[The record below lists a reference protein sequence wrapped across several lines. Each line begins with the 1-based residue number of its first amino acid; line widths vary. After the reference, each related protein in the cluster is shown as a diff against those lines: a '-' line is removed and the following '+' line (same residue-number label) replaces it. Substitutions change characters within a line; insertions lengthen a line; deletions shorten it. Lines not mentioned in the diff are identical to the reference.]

1 MSLSWMIFLRFCTSQ
16 NVLLKYAFCAAF
28 ATAGAGLASAA
39 ELSLNRAVVIAS
51 ERDAT
56 VTSMRQRVAS
66 RSIDVE
72 AARDAYY
79 PSFSLS
85 GESSSTASDGPA
97 ITLTVSQI
105 LFDWGLIRNEIMAA
119 TQVRTQAV
127 ADLKMAVED
136 LTLQVAFYFLD
147 IETIGLKIA
156 RTRNYL
162 SFAER
167 IAGHA
172 RNRAQGGLGDRA
184 EVARANLEIARA
196 RDELSQLTANREM
209 AIAQL
214 AFLIDQNPGVPKA
227 PPEIGFDRVY
237 NNAARL
243 RTAVRIAPEYI
254 AARAFMDETT
264 ADIGVAKAKRFPTIN
279 LEAQARG
286 SLDGGDTRT
295 AVGISA
301 GVDLSSRGLGKR
313 QMQAAILEN
322 EAAKSSLLAVERD
335 MTNAAQNALSQLRTL
350 RATEAARKGQL
361 VESQRVLDTY
371 EEQFIGGQ
379 RELIDLLTTGRD
391 LYDARIDVIDTYDER
406 KRTEYQN
413 ARDLGVLGTL
423 ILSVSG

>member
-1 MSLSWMIFLRFCTSQ
+1 MIFSRFRTSQ
-16 NVLLKYAFCAAF
+16 NVLLRYAFCAAF

-286 SLDGGDTRT
+286 SLDGGIH
-295 AVGISA
+295 APLWV
-301 GVDLSSRGLGKR
+301 
-313 QMQAAILEN
+313 
-322 EAAKSSLLAVERD
+322 
-335 MTNAAQNALSQLRTL
+335 SQL
-350 RATEAARKGQL
+350 
-361 VESQRVLDTY
+361 VW
-371 EEQFIGGQ
+371 I
-379 RELIDLLTTGRD
+379 
-391 LYDARIDVIDTYDER
+391 
-406 KRTEYQN
+406 
-413 ARDLGVLGTL
+413 
-423 ILSVSG
+423 